1 MTTTAEHEAALARD
15 LSRMGYLLVRD
26 VGGSDAYY
34 VITRVS
40 LGGAG
45 LRLETPDKF
54 TLGQAEAWC
63 AAELASWRNAE
74 AVAEAVDE
82 ALPDDGGL

>member
-1 MTTTAEHEAALARD
+1 MTTTAGHEAALARD
-15 LSRMGYLLVRD
+15 LSRMGYFLVSD
-26 VGGSDAYY
+26 VGESDAYY
-34 VITRVS
+34 VITQVS

-54 TLGQAEAWC
+54 TLEQAEAWC
-63 AAELASWRNAE
+63 ATELANWRNAE

-82 ALPDDGGL
+82 ALPTDEWL